1 MSTEILG
8 YIGQINQKPTQTN
21 ENAPQQARIT
31 NKDKLYYIKQKAVGV
46 ILIGLGA
53 ISAAV
58 SEGDITFLIFM
69 LFFAVPLFGKNK
81 VLMIEEDDAE

>member
-21 ENAPQQARIT
+21 ENAQQQART
-31 NKDKLYYIKQKAVGV
+31 NNKDKLYYIQQKAVGV

-53 ISAAV
+53 ISAAL
-58 SEGDITFLIFM
+58 SDDGTFLVFM
-69 LFFAVPLFGKNK
+69 LMMSIPFFGKDK
-81 VLMIEEDDAE
+81 VLMIEEDNAE

>member
-1 MSTEILG
+1 MSTEVIG
-8 YIGQINQKPTQTN
+8 YIGQIKQKPTQTN
-21 ENAPQQARIT
+21 ENAPQRTRTT
-31 NKDKLYYIKQKAVGV
+31 NKDKLYYIKQKLVGV

>member
-1 MSTEILG
+1 MSTEVIG
-8 YIGQINQKPTQTN
+8 YIGQIKPTPTQTN
-21 ENAPQQARIT
+21 ENAPQQART
-31 NKDKLYYIKQKAVGV
+31 VHKEKLYYIKQKLVGV

-81 VLMIEEDDAE
+81 ILMIEEDDAG

>member
-8 YIGQINQKPTQTN
+8 YITKPTPIQTKQ
-21 ENAPQQARIT
+21 EAPQQART
-31 NKDKLYYIKQKAVGV
+31 ANKDKLYYIKQKAVGV

-53 ISAAV
+53 ISAV
-58 SEGDITFLIFM
+58 ISEGDITFLIFM

-81 VLMIEEDDAE
+81 VLMIEEDDEE

>member
-1 MSTEILG
+1 MSTEIIG
-8 YIGQINQKPTQTN
+8 YLTKPTPTQTN
-21 ENAPQQARIT
+21 ENAPQQARTT

-58 SEGDITFLIFM
+58 SDDGTFLVFM
-69 LFFAVPLFGKNK
+69 LMMSIPFFGKDK
-81 VLMIEEDDAE
+81 VMMIEEDDAE

>member
-8 YIGQINQKPTQTN
+8 YIGQIKPTPTQT
-21 ENAPQQARIT
+21 EEKAPQQVRTI
-31 NKDKLYYIKQKAVGV
+31 NKDKLYYTKQKLVGV

-69 LFFAVPLFGKNK
+69 LSFAVPLFGKNK
-81 VLMIEEDDAE
+81 VLMIEEDNAE

>member
-8 YIGQINQKPTQTN
+8 YIGQIKPTPTQTN
-21 ENAPQQARIT
+21 ENAPQQARTT
-31 NKDKLYYIKQKAVGV
+31 NKDKLLYYIKQKAVGV
-46 ILIGLGA
+46 ILIGLGV

-69 LFFAVPLFGKNK
+69 LFFAVPMFGKNK
-81 VLMIEEDDAE
+81 VLMI

>member
-21 ENAPQQARIT
+21 ENAPQQARTI

-53 ISAAV
+53 ISAAL
-58 SEGDITFLIFM
+58 SDDGTFLVFM
-69 LFFAVPLFGKNK
+69 LMMSIPFFGKDK